1 MEGDRRQG
9 EGAWGEEEGKVQRGT
24 RGLEKRSRRNASTK
38 AKMQGMERRMLRR
51 RRGEREGRL
60 RERER
65 ERDAEVGEDI
75 GRDDDEKT
83 YRVSEG
89 DTV

>member
-1 MEGDRRQG
+1 MEWDRRQG

-24 RGLEKRSRRNASTK
+24 RGLEERSRRNASTK
-38 AKMQGMERRMLRR
+38 AKVQGMERRALRR

-60 RERER
+60 RER

>member
-1 MEGDRRQG
+1 MGGRGG
-9 EGAWGEEEGKVQRGT
+9 EGAAGDTGTGGAQQKECINEGEGARDGEEGATASARGA
-24 RGLEKRSRRNASTK
+24 RGAV
-38 AKMQGMERRMLRR
+38 
-51 RRGEREGRL
+51 
-60 RERER
+60 ERER